1 MTMKSAS
8 PPAEAEHPAKQSLP
22 KEPHGQRH
30 PRGPAS
36 RTGPKRW
43 TSLNWV
49 GLGFVAPAAIYI
61 AVFHL
66 FPVVYG
72 FVLSFTKYS
81 PLSRGGPKFTGL
93 ENYKALLGDA
103 DFANA
108 LLVTGRYVL
117 QVLPLTVVI
126 ALLLA
131 LLVNRPFKGV
141 GIARSALYIP
151 HIVSLT
157 AVSMVWLWMYS
168 QNGLFNDILGSLGLP
183 DQAWL
188 LNEDTALNAASTM
201 RIWKALG
208 SNMVLLLAGL
218 QGIPREL
225 YEASEMDGAGK
236 WHQFRYVTLP
246 GLRPVLVFVVAM
258 DIIAL
263 SQGFAEIF
271 VLTQG
276 GPLGSTTTVNYLIYT
291 QAFQYNQ
298 LGAAS
303 AMAFVLFAFIAGFSL
318 LAIRGL
324 TGKQSSR

>member
-1 MTMKSAS
+1 MTTTSVIPPDAAVASAKAS
-8 PPAEAEHPAKQSLP
+8 QS
-22 KEPHGQRH
+22 GG
-30 PRGPAS
+30 RGRSGKAS
-36 RTGPKRW
+36 ARKPGSKRW
-43 TSLNWV
+43 TRLNWV
-49 GLGFVAPAAIYI
+49 GVGFVAPAAIYI
-61 AVFHL
+61 AIFHL
-66 FPVVYG
+66 FPVLYG
-72 FVLSFTKYS
+72 LVLSFTEYS
-81 PLSRGGPKFTGL
+81 PLARSGPQFNGL
-93 ENYKALLGDA
+93 ANYEALFA
-103 DFANA
+103 SPDFANA
-108 LLVTGRYVL
+108 LVVTGRYVL
-117 QVLPLTVVI
+117 QVLPVTVI
-126 ALLLA
+126 LALFLA

-168 QNGLFNDILGSLGLP
+168 QNGLFNEMLGFFGLP

-188 LNEDTALNAASTM
+188 LNEETALTAASAM

-218 QGIPREL
+218 QAIPREL
-225 YEASEMDGAGK
+225 YEAAEMDGAGK

-263 SQGFAEIF
+263 AQSFAEIF

-318 LAIRGL
+318 LSVRGL
-324 TGKQSSR
+324 AGKGNK